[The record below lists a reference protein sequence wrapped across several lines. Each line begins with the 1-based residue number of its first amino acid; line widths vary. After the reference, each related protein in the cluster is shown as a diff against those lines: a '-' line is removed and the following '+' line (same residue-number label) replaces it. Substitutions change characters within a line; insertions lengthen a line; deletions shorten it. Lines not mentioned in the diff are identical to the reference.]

1 MASLQDPGKLHDLK
15 VCNPIPHRK
24 TLVMI
29 NQFVVTTTRFL
40 NRFANLCDDK
50 LSAVSSDISKLQTTM
65 SILETKLSSVPGLV
79 AAATAADT
87 SAIPDV
93 EPQQPQTQSTPTPS
107 PSTAAATSMDTSA
120 ASAPSGPPAK
130 EDPNYMAYFK
140 LIRLGM
146 PIEQVKLKCQ
156 AEGNDPN
163 VLDHPDE
170 PIMLALPA
178 PVPVA
183 APAAAPAAPPAS
195 TALVTA
201 EGDGGSNEGAIVAT
215 DAPLADDP
223 DVMKVKDDPMFAK
236 YFKMLMVGIPNPVVK
251 HKMTMDGLDPSILDL
266 SPSSPSPNA

>member
-1 MASLQDPGKLHDLK
+1 MASLADPGKLHDLK

-24 TLVMI
+24 VLIMI

-40 NRFANLCDDK
+40 NRFANLCEDK

-65 SILETKLSSVPGLV
+65 SILETKLSSVPGLD

-93 EPQQPQTQSTPTPS
+93 EQSNPTS
-107 PSTAAATSMDTSA
+107 NSASTTSTTASTVAPAT
-120 ASAPSGPPAK
+120 PSGPPAK
-130 EDPNYMAYFK
+130 EDPTYMAYFK

-146 PIEQVKLKCQ
+146 PLEQVKLKCQ

-170 PIMLALPA
+170 PISTAMLALPG
-178 PVPVA
+178 P
-183 APAAAPAAPPAS
+183 S
-195 TALVTA
+195 SSSTTALVTS
-201 EGDGGSNEGAIVAT
+201 EGGDGGGDGDSGDGAIIMAT
-215 DAPLADDP
+215 DTPPAEDVN
-223 DVMKVKDDPMFAK
+223 VMKVKDDPMYSK
-236 YFKMLMVGIPNPVVK
+236 YFKMLVVGIPNPVVK
-251 HKMTMDGLDPSILDL
+251 HKMTMDGLDPTILDL